1 MAIFRDLKPD
11 RELVDTIP
19 HAWGRNGHIGISR
32 RGSPPTWR
40 EAKRRQDKGF
50 HSVLL
55 SFWGPWL
62 HFTRI
67 AVWALGAGYFWIVTI
82 DVLVIIRCYCLYWCT
97 CDNRVVCVRID
108 DLVVGVC
115 IGDLVV
121 GVCIGDLVIGV
132 RIDDLVIGVCIGDLV
147 IGVRIDDLIIIRC
160 TSCIDALVTARCTR
174 TGWRLAM
181 GVSNSYYYLW

>member
-97 CDNRVVCVRID
+97 CDNRVVGVRID
-108 DLVVGVC
+108 DLVV
-115 IGDLVV
+115 
-121 GVCIGDLVIGV
+121 
-132 RIDDLVIGVCIGDLV
+132 GVCIGDLV

>member
-1 MAIFRDLKPD
+1 MAIFRDLKPS

-19 HAWGRNGHIGISR
+19 HARGRNGHIGISR

-82 DVLVIIRCYCLYWCT
+82 DILV
-97 CDNRVVCVRID
+97 N
-108 DLVVGVC
+108 
-115 IGDLVV
+115 
-121 GVCIGDLVIGV
+121 
-132 RIDDLVIGVCIGDLV
+132 
-147 IGVRIDDLIIIRC
+147 
-160 TSCIDALVTARCTR
+160 TR
-174 TGWRLAM
+174 RTGTGWRHAM
-181 GVSNSYYYLW
+181 GVSILIRMLPITNRIVFVNEHASVLLKNVDYLLIAKPVLQLTTWRSAATEWPLGVLPVVGSLHWRLWS